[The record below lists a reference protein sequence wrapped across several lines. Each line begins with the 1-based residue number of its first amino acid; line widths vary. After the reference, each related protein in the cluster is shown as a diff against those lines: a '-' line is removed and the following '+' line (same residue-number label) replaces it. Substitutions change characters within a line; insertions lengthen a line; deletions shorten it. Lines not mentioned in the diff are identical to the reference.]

1 MRSPAFAIGWEIW
14 QSHRRGFLAVL
25 AAIPLGAIL
34 SHAFAESLRPGALF
48 HALSFLPLAASLFAT
63 FVFFNYTEAD
73 RRGRFVGFPTRLF
86 TLPASTW
93 LLVTCPVVYGVAVIV
108 LLYAVWARFIYAPLG
123 AELPLGWPS
132 LYLAA
137 GMICYQT
144 IVWTLAG
151 WRVMRLLALGVCG
164 TLLATGWL
172 VFRQD
177 MAESFAAV
185 LPWGDARFSAQQLL
199 MMALAVLS
207 AGGYAAALVAV
218 ARQRHGGGQVSRAWG
233 HFWDKLLDTLPSR
246 RTPFTSPAAAQ
257 FWFEWQR
264 NGFLMPL
271 AVAAVLALI
280 VTPTLFQE
288 GLGIEATMLVLG
300 WLLVTPLLLALA
312 IGMGFG
318 KPDLWTRDT
327 SLPPFLALRPLRC
340 GDWVMLKL
348 KVAALSALLAWLL
361 VLVVTPLWLAHRGDV
376 RPLVA
381 WWETR
386 VLIEGGARA
395 WGSAVLVIP
404 CVVVLTWQLLVAGI
418 FTGLSGRP
426 ALVTASVAGMMACS
440 FGGLM
445 TWLWFINHP
454 AQHSRLTDWLPGLVW
469 VLGIWVVLKL
479 WLGAWG
485 WHRALQRDLVTRR
498 NAAVCLGCWL
508 AGVCALAAPLWAM
521 RSIALWIEC
530 LWLLAAMALMPLARI
545 PFAALAL
552 AENRHRGSAP
562 TTPTPVALPRRFTV
576 ALVLMALVGSLLAVA
591 FAMKTHRALP
601 RMVDAGGHRLR
612 MAVLGT
618 GSPTV
623 VFEQFG
629 PMPLEDWAEL
639 QRRTARFTRAV
650 TYDHAGF
657 TGSEIGPKPRDAQRV
672 ARELHTAL
680 RNAGVPPP
688 YVFVG
693 HSFGGPYSRV
703 FAGLFP
709 DEVAGLVL
717 IDSSQEE
724 FFDWLKVRMPKM
736 NRITDQ
742 ERAEQSEM
750 GCSPDSLNQA
760 RASVPPAVPITVMTG
775 AKSPTALHRQI
786 MPHWLGAHRNWVA
799 RHPTA
804 RHLITENSGHGI
816 PWEEPDLVLETIR
829 NAVQQAGRVRE
840 VGTGQ

>member
-1 MRSPAFAIGWEIW
+1 MRSPALAIGWEIW

-25 AAIPLGAIL
+25 AAVPLGAIL
-34 SHAFAESLRPGALF
+34 GRVYAESLRPGTLF

-73 RRGRFVGFPTRLF
+73 RRGRFVGFPSRLF

-93 LLVTCPVVYGVAVIV
+93 LLVTCPVAFGVAAIV

-185 LPWGDARFSAQQLL
+185 LPWGDARLSAQQLL
-199 MMALAVLS
+199 MMALAVVS
-207 AGGYAAALVAV
+207 AGGYVAALVAV
-218 ARQRHGGGQVSRAWG
+218 ARQRHGGGQTSRAWG
-233 HFWDKLLDTLPSR
+233 RLWDKLLDALPGR
-246 RTPFTSPAAAQ
+246 RTPFSSPAAAQ
-257 FWFEWQR
+257 FWFEWER
-264 NGFLMPL
+264 NGFLLPL
-271 AVAAVLALI
+271 AVAAVVALM
-280 VTPTLFQE
+280 VLPTFVRDELST
-288 GLGIEATMLVLG
+288 GGTMLVLG
-300 WLLVTPLLLALA
+300 WLLVTPFLLALA
-312 IGMGFG
+312 IGHGFG
-318 KPDLWTRDT
+318 KPDLWSRDT
-327 SLPPFLALRPLRC
+327 SLPPFLALRPMRC

-348 KVAALSALLAWLL
+348 KVAALSASLAWLL
-361 VLVVTPLWLAHRGDV
+361 VLVVTPLWLAHRGDM
-376 RPLVA
+376 RPLMS

-386 VLIEGGARA
+386 VHIEGGARA

-404 CVVVLTWQLLVAGI
+404 CAVVLTWRLLVAGI
-418 FTGLSGRP
+418 FTGLSGRS

-445 TWLWFINHP
+445 TWLWLLNNP

-469 VLGIWVVLKL
+469 LLGSWVVLKL

-485 WHRALQRDLVTRR
+485 WHRALKRALVTRR
-498 NAAVCLGCWL
+498 NAIVCLGCWL
-508 AGVCALAAPLWAM
+508 AGVAALVAPLWVM

-530 LWLLAAMALMPLARI
+530 LWLLTAMALMPLARI
-545 PFAALAL
+545 PLAALAL

-562 TTPTPVALPRRFTV
+562 VAPAAVALPRRFTV
-576 ALVLMALVGSLLAVA
+576 ALVLVALVGSWMAVA
-591 FAMKTHRALP
+591 FAKQTQEALP

-629 PMPLEDWAEL
+629 PMPLEGWAEI

-657 TGSEIGPKPRDAQRV
+657 TGSETGPKPRDAQRV

-680 RNAGVPPP
+680 RNAGIPPP
-688 YVFVG
+688 YLMVG
-693 HSFGGPYSRV
+693 HSFGGPYCRV

-709 DEVAGLVL
+709 NEVAGLVL
-717 IDSSQEE
+717 IDPSQEE
-724 FFDWLKVRMPKM
+724 FFDWLKVRLPKM

-742 ERAEQSEM
+742 ERAEQGEW
-750 GCSPDSLNQA
+750 GCAPESLEQA
-760 RASVPPAVPITVMTG
+760 RRSVPPPVPITVMTG
-775 AKSPTALHRQI
+775 AKLPTALHRI
-786 MPHWLGAHRNWVA
+786 TMPHWIAAHRDWVV
-799 RHPTA
+799 RQPTA
-804 RHLITENSGHGI
+804 RHIITTNSGHGI
-816 PWEEPDLVLETIR
+816 PLEEPELVMETIR
-829 NAVQQAGRVRE
+829 NAVQQADRLR
-840 VGTGQ
+840 